1 MLTYLPE
8 HSLQIFYSLPKFEA
22 EPSATLEQEKL
33 KHKAIKSVPEGGM
46 YEGQWNKDTKEREG
60 FGIVVW
66 NDGSM
71 FQGYWRRDQPEG
83 PGRMVS

>member
-1 MLTYLPE
+1 M
-8 HSLQIFYSLPKFEA
+8 
-22 EPSATLEQEKL
+22 EPTATFDQEKL

-46 YEGQWNKDTKEREG
+46 YEGQWNKETKEREG
-60 FGIVVW
+60 YGVVVW

-83 PGRMVS
+83 PGRMVSETSKHSISNPFFLYKLS